1 MLNMKKVAV
10 VEDDTSI
17 RELIIYALNVNGF
30 KAEGFETGRAFFDS
44 AEMPSLVLLDIM
56 FSETDGLSILKKM
69 RESEKYGA
77 TPVIILSAKASEFDK
92 VKGLNIGAVDYVTKP
107 FGVRELISRINAVLR
122 RSAAG
127 KIEEMDEIALIYKN
141 ISVDKERRK

>member
-1 MLNMKKVAV
+1 
-10 VEDDTSI
+10 
-17 RELIIYALNVNGF
+17 
-30 KAEGFETGRAFFDS
+30 
-44 AEMPSLVLLDIM
+44 MPSLVLLDIM
-56 FSETDGLSILKKM
+56 LPETDRLSILKRM

-77 TPVIILSAKASEFDK
+77 TPVIILSAKTSDFDK
-92 VKGLNIGAVDYVTKP
+92 VKGLNIDAGDYVTKP
-107 FGVRELISRINAVLR
+107 FGVTELISRINAVLR